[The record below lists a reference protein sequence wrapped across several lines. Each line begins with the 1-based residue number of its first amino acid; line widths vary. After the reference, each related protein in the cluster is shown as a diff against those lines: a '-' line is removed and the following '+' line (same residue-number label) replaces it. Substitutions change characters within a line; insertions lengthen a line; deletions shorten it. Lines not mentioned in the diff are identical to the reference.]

1 LKERRRPATG
11 AFAAEGVGVGGV
23 NQGLAALVAMGQAA
37 VHGIP
42 VDAALGV
49 AGAGSSMSTAP
60 AVAMSLINL
69 GGWLAELLTQAK
81 PAAITLYLP
90 CPSGF
95 AR

>member
-1 LKERRRPATG
+1 
-11 AFAAEGVGVGGV
+11 
-23 NQGLAALVAMGQAA
+23 MGQAA

-49 AGAGSSMSTAP
+49 AGAGSSMSTATAP

>member
-1 LKERRRPATG
+1 MG
-11 AFAAEGVGVGGV
+11 GVGVGGV
-23 NQGLAALVAMGQAA
+23 NQGLAALVAMGPAA

-49 AGAGSSMSTAP
+49 AGAGLSMSTAP
-60 AVAMSLINL
+60 AVAMCLVNL
-69 GGWLAELLTQAK
+69 GGWLAELLTKAK
-81 PAAITLYLP
+81 PAKISLYLP